1 MKSISLEEIWSLSAD
16 NLQCYLNICPI
27 WCKLFHSCVH
37 FDTSFFIQE
46 RRICLYFFSDSFV
59 RRVVL
64 IPCFLRMFSEVLAK
78 SSIVCFSQNG

>member
-1 MKSISLEEIWSLSAD
+1 MLI
-16 NLQCYLNICPI
+16 
-27 WCKLFHSCVH
+27 LF
-37 FDTSFFIQE
+37 
-46 RRICLYFFSDSFV
+46 LDSFV